1 MLYLG
6 HQGGHVVPRGDVGAG
21 GDEDV
26 GVGVV
31 RVPDGLGHVQ
41 VLSIPTLSSHN
52 SVSCITIIMDFY
64 PVLSK
69 HCCKTTCMRSGIFKN
84 NKLYICTEKYSSIL
98 ERLIGDF
105 SKDLECHYTNI

>member
-6 HQGGHVVPRGDVGAG
+6 HQGGHVVPHGDVGAG

-52 SVSCITIIMDFY
+52 SVSCITIMMDFY
-64 PVLSK
+64 LVLSK
-69 HCCKTTCMRSGIFKN
+69 YCCTFSGQ
-84 NKLYICTEKYSSIL
+84 
-98 ERLIGDF
+98 RV
-105 SKDLECHYTNI
+105 

>member
-52 SVSCITIIMDFY
+52 SVSCMMDFNL
-64 PVLSK
+64 VLSEY
-69 HCCKTTCMRSGIFKN
+69 CST
-84 NKLYICTEKYSSIL
+84 
-98 ERLIGDF
+98 F
-105 SKDLECHYTNI
+105 SAQRV